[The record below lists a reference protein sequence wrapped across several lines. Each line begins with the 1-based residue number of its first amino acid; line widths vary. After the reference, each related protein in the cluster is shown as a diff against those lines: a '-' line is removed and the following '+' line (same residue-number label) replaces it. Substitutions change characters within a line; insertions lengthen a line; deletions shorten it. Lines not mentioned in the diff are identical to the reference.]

1 MHARPQLFSSHGNPP
16 APSFSCIN
24 FLSSVQQELTCDGQ
38 QERASVRLRIQWI
51 RNNNSGDDEGK
62 SRNLHKR
69 KRNKEAGEMP
79 FQGNR
84 GSFEKSPQDRTKP
97 ARFRGQ

>member
-1 MHARPQLFSSHGNPP
+1 MKESL
-16 APSFSCIN
+16 
-24 FLSSVQQELTCDGQ
+24 EY
-38 QERASVRLRIQWI
+38 
-51 RNNNSGDDEGK
+51 
-62 SRNLHKR
+62 LHKR